1 MDKNKLLRRLPAVND
16 LLEEETAEQLIAEH
30 NRELVVKEIRRVLD
44 EARSEMLGLLA
55 EGDLERAE
63 KLSSK
68 LSPANLLKRLERAL
82 QEKMRPNLAPAVN
95 ATGVIVHTNL
105 GRSLLSQ
112 RAREMVEMAG
122 SHYTTLEID
131 RQTGERGSRYDNI
144 EELLC
149 ELTGAEAAFVVN
161 NNAAAVLLALSAL
174 AAGQEVIISRG
185 ELIEIGGSF
194 RIPDVM
200 KQGGARLVE
209 VGTTNKVYAEDYEE
223 AITEETALLLKVH
236 TSNYR
241 VVGFTRDVDLEEL
254 VEVGRKHDL
263 PVLDDLG
270 SGVFLNM
277 EEFGL
282 QPEPTAAERVAAGAD
297 IVTFSGDKILGGPQ
311 AGIIVGKSDYIARLK
326 KHPLTRAVRVDKYT
340 LAALEGTLKA
350 YLDPEGVI
358 EEIPTLKMLSLGDAE
373 LRERAEDLKQSIKQS
388 INNLLS
394 DEGFSVE
401 VEKDIS
407 RVGGGAYPLSEL
419 PTRIV
424 SLRWS
429 AGEIDRLA
437 AAIRISYPPVFTR
450 LADDRI
456 IFDVRTL
463 QSGDEKIICRAL
475 ELALPEILN

>member
-16 LLEEETAEQLIAEH
+16 LLEEEAAEQLIVEF

-44 EARSEMLGLLA
+44 EARAELLGLLA
-55 EGDLERAE
+55 EGDLQRAE
-63 KLSSK
+63 KLSGK
-68 LSPANLLKRLERAL
+68 LSPANLLERLERAL
-82 QEKMRPNLAPAVN
+82 EERLRPNLAPAVN

-105 GRSLLSQ
+105 GRSLLSR
-112 RAREMVEMAG
+112 RAKEMMEMAG

-174 AAGQEVIISRG
+174 AAGREVIISRG

-241 VVGFTRDVDLEEL
+241 VVGFTRDVKLEEL

-270 SGVFLNM
+270 SGVFLDM
-277 EEFGL
+277 KEFGL

-311 AGIIVGKSDYIARLK
+311 AGIVVGKSEYIARLK

-358 EEIPTLKMLSLGDAE
+358 DEIPTLKMLSLGDAE
-373 LRERAEDLKQSIKQS
+373 LKESAEGLKQAIKK
-388 INNLLS
+388 LLPG
-394 DEGFSVE
+394 EEFSVE

-429 AGEIDRLA
+429 AGKIDRVA
-437 AAIRISYPPVFTR
+437 AAIRTGYPPVFTR
-450 LADDRI
+450 LADDRM

-463 QSGDEKIICRAL
+463 QQDDEDIICRAL
-475 ELALPEILN
+475 ESAFDEILN

>member
-1 MDKNKLLRRLPAVND
+1 MDKNKLLRKLPAVND
-16 LLEEETAEQLIAEH
+16 LLQEEKVEQLIAEY
-30 NRELVVKEIRRVLD
+30 NRELVVKEIRRVLN
-44 EARSEMLGLLA
+44 EAREELLGLLA
-55 EGDLERAE
+55 EGRLERAE

-68 LSPANLLKRLERAL
+68 LSPANLLERLQRAL
-82 QEKMRPNLAPAVN
+82 EERMRPNLAPAVN

-105 GRSLLSQ
+105 GRSLLSR
-112 RAREMVEMAG
+112 RAREMLEMAG
-122 SHYTTLEID
+122 SSYTTLEID
-131 RQTGERGSRYDNI
+131 RQTGERGSRYDSV

-174 AAGQEVIISRG
+174 AADREVIISRG

-209 VGTTNKVYAEDYEE
+209 VGTTNKVYPEDYEE

-241 VVGFTRDVDLEEL
+241 VMGFTRDVELAEL
-254 VEVGRKHDL
+254 VEVGRKHGL

-270 SGVFLNM
+270 SGVFLDM

-311 AGIIVGKSDYIARLK
+311 AGIIVGNREYINRLK
-326 KHPLTRAVRVDKYT
+326 RHPLTRAVRVDKFT

-350 YLDPEGVI
+350 YLDPERVI
-358 EEIPTLKMLSLGDAE
+358 EEIPTLKMLSLSDVE
-373 LRERAEDLKQSIKQS
+373 LEERARDLLKSIKE
-388 INNLLS
+388 LLPG
-394 DEGFSVE
+394 EGFTVE

-419 PTRIV
+419 TTRIV
-424 SLRWS
+424 SLRWLD
-429 AGEIDRLA
+429 GEIEQLA
-437 AAIRISYPPVFTR
+437 AAIRTGYPPVFTR
-450 LADDRI
+450 LADERM
-456 IFDVRTL
+456 IFDLRTL
-463 QSGDEKIICRAL
+463 QQGDEEIICRAL
-475 ELALPEILN
+475 KTALNSILN